1 MSDILQRVVSTV
13 SDVIDPIASTVST
26 VNDIID
32 DKLEYYE
39 RIATI
44 VGSVL
49 FGILL
54 LTLILVS
61 ATLGMVVKLSKK

>member
-1 MSDILQRVVSTV
+1 MSDILERVVSTV
-13 SDVIDPIASTVST
+13 SDVIDPIASTVT
-26 VNDIID
+26 DIID

-39 RIATI
+39 RLATI

-61 ATLGMVVKLSKK
+61 ATLGVVVKLSKK